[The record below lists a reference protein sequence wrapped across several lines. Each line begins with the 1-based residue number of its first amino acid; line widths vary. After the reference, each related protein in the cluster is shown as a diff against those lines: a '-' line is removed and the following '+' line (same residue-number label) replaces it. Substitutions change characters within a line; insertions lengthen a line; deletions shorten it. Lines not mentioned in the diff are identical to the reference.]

1 MPTARTSIGSRTS
14 AAQTASKLGC
24 RAAELCS
31 RTSTATSRYPTGTS
45 SGSTTARCSR
55 YPSSTEPATRS
66 TGCRRGASRARLARR
81 RRNGRQFEFRLGV
94 AVDQRGPV
102 LGLEVVGDD
111 LVCVR
116 SRHAAHTYVGPG
128 WEGEKSLV
136 RGRRSRSEERREP
149 RDLRCS
155 LEALFDARPG
165 DDVVAVAEAEGRFQR
180 TLLVPE
186 MVETGAQ
193 TLQLSGGSRVV
204 PLGEDVPQLRSPL
217 AFLLDLLMDVGQVH
231 VS

>member
-14 AAQTASKLGC
+14 AAQTAPRLGC

-66 TGCRRGASRARLARR
+66 TGCRSARPRRTGATPAERAAVRAPARR
-81 RRNGRQFEFRLGV
+81 RR
-94 AVDQRGPV
+94 
-102 LGLEVVGDD
+102 
-111 LVCVR
+111 R
-116 SRHAAHTYVGPG
+116 SARPSPRTR
-128 WEGEKSLV
+128 SS
-136 RGRRSRSEERREP
+136 RRRSRLRAIPACGSTHMSAPDGRGRNTSSGADVPARRSGGN

-155 LEALFDARPG
+155 LEPLFDARPG
-165 DDVVAVAEAEGRFQR
+165 DDVVAVAEAEGRLQR

-193 TLQLSGGSRVV
+193 TLQLSGGGWVV